1 MKLLAPIGFP
11 QSPSVSTLRAWS
23 VWEVVDD
30 DNSVVRLLVGW
41 IKPTTL
47 RVTSQIDQFEGG
59 QVVTRSGS
67 VYRIE
72 GLPANPQEL
81 EDQRARRNALMGSR
95 DAVDVTATYA
105 THRQQFR

>member
-11 QSPSVSTLRAWS
+11 QSPSVETLRAWS

-30 DNSVVRLLVGW
+30 DNSIAQLVAGW
-41 IKPTTL
+41 IQPTRL
-47 RVTSQIDQFEGG
+47 RITSQIDQFEGG

-67 VYRIE
+67 IYRLE
-72 GLPANPQEL
+72 GPPANAEEL
-81 EDQRARRNALMGSR
+81 KDQKARRHALLGGR

-105 THRQQFR
+105 GAR